1 MSNADNPDLAS
12 QLLIGLLDCVCTA
25 LNASTSLCKCPC
37 RKFINVGET
46 VWDQCCPDG
55 QLWASI
61 ERIFT
66 YKTFPIAA
74 SNPEGCQTPLAAD
87 VVIGLI
93 RCAPT
98 MGNNGEAPTPDELT
112 NAAIEFYADAQTVYQ
127 GLICCLIPTRKCQE
141 FAMGQQRFIGPR
153 GGCVGVET
161 RLTIQLTDPCFPRN
175 LS

>member
-1 MSNADNPDLAS
+1 MSEDLAS

-25 LNASTSLCKCPC
+25 LNASSNPCKCPC

-46 VWDQCCPDG
+46 VWDDCCPDG
-55 QLWASI
+55 QLWVSM
-61 ERIFT
+61 ERTFT
-66 YKTFPIAA
+66 YEKFPIASA
-74 SNPEGCQTPLAAD
+74 YPTGCQSPLAAD
-87 VVIGLI
+87 VVVGLI

-98 MGNNGEAPTPDELT
+98 ADAQGNPPTPDNYT
-112 NAAIEFYADAQTVYQ
+112 NNAINMYADAQAIYQ
-127 GLICCLIPTRKCQE
+127 GLICCLLPTRKCQE
-141 FAMGQQRFIGPR
+141 FAMGAQRFIGPR

>member
-1 MSNADNPDLAS
+1 MSNVDNPDLAS
-12 QLLIGLLDCVCTA
+12 QLLIGLLDCACTA
-25 LNASTSLCKCPC
+25 LNASNSNCKCPC

-46 VWDQCCPDG
+46 AWDQCCPDG
-55 QLWASI
+55 QLWANI

-74 SNPEGCQTPLAAD
+74 ANVEGCQTPLAAD

-98 MGNNGEAPTPDELT
+98 MNTNGEAPTPDQLT
-112 NAAIEFYADAQTVYQ
+112 NAAIEFYADAQAIYQ
-127 GLICCLIPTRKCQE
+127 GLICCLVPTRRCQE
-141 FAMGQQRFIGPR
+141 FAMGAQRFIGPR

-161 RLTIQLTDPCFPRN
+161 RLTIQLTDPCFPQN